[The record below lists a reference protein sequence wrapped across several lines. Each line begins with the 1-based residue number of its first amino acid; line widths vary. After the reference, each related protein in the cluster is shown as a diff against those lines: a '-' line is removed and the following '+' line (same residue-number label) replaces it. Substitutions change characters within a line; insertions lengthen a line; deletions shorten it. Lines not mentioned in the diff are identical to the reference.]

1 MKIIKTVQEMQE
13 LADKLRSAG
22 KSIGFVPTMGY
33 LHPGH
38 LSLVRIAKQQTDFVV
53 VSIFVNP
60 LQFGPAEDFDR
71 YPRDFK
77 RDEQLL
83 EKEGANAIFYPEL
96 TEMYPSGFS
105 TSVAVEKLTE
115 QLCGKSRPGHFT
127 GVTTV
132 VAKLFNIVKPDKAIF
147 GQKDAQQAFVIKRM
161 VRDLNFDI
169 EIVIAPTMREPDGL
183 AMSSRNSYLSPE
195 ERKESAV
202 LYQALQLA
210 ENLIR
215 QGEKE
220 AGTIIKEMEI
230 LIRSKPSARI
240 DYVSIVDT
248 ENLQP
253 VKKIEG
259 EVLIALAVRFGKTR
273 LIDNILLRG

>member
-1 MKIIKTVQEMQE
+1 MQE